1 VARRAAARI
10 LPERWY
16 RRDALLVARD
26 LIGKRLVAGPVALRI
41 TEVEAYRYPGDSAN
55 HCRFGRTPRNAP
67 MWGPPGRAYLYLCY
81 GMHWMLN
88 LVTGPEGEGAAV
100 LVRAAEPC
108 GEDGAGLDLVVARRR
123 WTRPIG
129 PPLLTGP
136 GKVAA
141 ALGLGAAHNDQPV
154 FRAGGP
160 LVVCEGDGPAP
171 AALLAGPRVGIDYA
185 DPADRAAPW
194 RIADAT
200 SDWVSVR
207 KTLVPIG
214 AEID

>member
-1 VARRAAARI
+1 VERRAAARI

-16 RRDALLVARD
+16 RRDALEVAQD
-26 LIGKRLVAGPVALRI
+26 LIGKRVVSGEVALRI

-55 HCRFGRTPRNAP
+55 HCRFGRTARNAP

-100 LVRAAEPC
+100 LVRAAEPLEK
-108 GEDGAGLDLVVARRR
+108 GGAGLDLIVARRR
-123 WTRPIG
+123 WTRRVG
-129 PPLLTGP
+129 PALLTGP

-141 ALGLGAAHNDQPV
+141 ALGLGAIHNEQPL
-154 FRAGGP
+154 FRSGGP
-160 LVVCEGDGPAP
+160 LIVCDGPRP
-171 AALLAGPRVGIDYA
+171 AALVAGPRVGIDYA

-194 RIADAT
+194 RIADAA

-207 KTLVPIG
+207 KTLVPIDG
-214 AEID
+214 EID

>member
-1 VARRAAARI
+1 MERRRAARI

-16 RRDALLVARD
+16 RRDALEVAYD
-26 LIGKRLVAGPVALRI
+26 LIGKRIVAGEVTLRI
-41 TEVEAYRYPGDSAN
+41 TEVEAYRYPGDTAN
-55 HCRFGRTPRNAP
+55 HCRFGRTTRNAP

-108 GEDGAGLDLVVARRR
+108 HDGEAGLELIVARRR
-123 WTRPIG
+123 WTRPAG
-129 PPLLTGP
+129 PALLTGP
-136 GKVAA
+136 GQVAA
-141 ALGLGAAHNDQPV
+141 ALRPGAVHNDQPV
-154 FRAGGP
+154 FRSGGP
-160 LVVCEGDGPAP
+160 LIVCDGPAP

-194 RIADAT
+194 RIADA
-200 SDWVSVR
+200 SSAWVSVR

-214 AEID
+214 CEID